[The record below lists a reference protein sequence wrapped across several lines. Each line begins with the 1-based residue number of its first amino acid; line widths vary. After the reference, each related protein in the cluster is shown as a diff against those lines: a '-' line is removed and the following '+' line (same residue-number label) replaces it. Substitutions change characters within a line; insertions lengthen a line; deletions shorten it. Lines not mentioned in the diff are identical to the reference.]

1 MGSRSTVPRI
11 TPYTRPT
18 GMLNSTTRLQAWPAR
33 NSSASPSEPSSTSR
47 VRGSPKCHQAT
58 AGSIAQARMP
68 TASLG
73 PRRSSTRQLAAA
85 LNQNNSGTAAEPT
98 TTRVACMRP
107 RMMNSARA
115 RMRFIPYY
123 EFDCLLLLTSVAVG
137 VRQQGQVAGALDS
150 DGQLTL
156 VLGLGTGDTAGNDLA
171 GFGDVG
177 LQGVEILEVDLFH
190 AFGGETAEFTTTEET
205 CHEIGSSIDPWITR
219 QRCRCCHRL
228 RLRRIRFQRAH
239 GARGAR

>member
-33 NSSASPSEPSSTSR
+33 NNSASPSAPSNTSR
-47 VRGSPKCHQAT
+47 VRGSPKCHQPR
-58 AGSIAQARMP
+58 AGSNAQARMP

-107 RMMNSARA
+107 RMMNSAMA

-123 EFDCLLLLTSVAVG
+123 EIDGPLSTAVAVG
-137 VRQQGQVAGALDS
+137 VGQQGQVAGALDS

-171 GFGDVG
+171 G
-177 LQGVEILEVDLFH
+177 
-190 AFGGETAEFTTTEET
+190 
-205 CHEIGSSIDPWITR
+205 
-219 QRCRCCHRL
+219 
-228 RLRRIRFQRAH
+228 
-239 GARGAR
+239 

>member
-1 MGSRSTVPRI
+1 PRI
-11 TPYTRPT
+11 TPYTRPRA
-18 GMLNSTTRLQAWPAR
+18 MLASITRTQDCPTR
-33 NSSASPSEPSSTSR
+33 NNRASPSAPSSTRR
-47 VRGSPKCHQAT
+47 VRGSPKCHQPR
-58 AGSIAQARMP
+58 AGSNAQAKMP

-85 LNQNNSGTAAEPT
+85 LNQNSSGTAAETT

-123 EFDCLLLLTSVAVG
+123 AIDGLLSTAVAVG
-137 VRQQGQVAGALDS
+137 VGQQGQVAGALDS
-150 DGQLTL
+150 DSQLTL
-156 VLGLGTGDTAGNDLA
+156 VLGLGTGDTARNDLA

-190 AFGGETAEFTTTEET
+190 AFSGET
-205 CHEIGSSIDPWITR
+205 
-219 QRCRCCHRL
+219 
-228 RLRRIRFQRAH
+228 
-239 GARGAR
+239 